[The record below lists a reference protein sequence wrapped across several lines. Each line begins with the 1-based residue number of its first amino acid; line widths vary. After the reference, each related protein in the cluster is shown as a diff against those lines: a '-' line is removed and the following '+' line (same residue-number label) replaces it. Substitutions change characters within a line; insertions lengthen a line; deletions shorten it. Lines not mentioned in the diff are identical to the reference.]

1 LARSRRLPGF
11 ASNPPCLAAMFAEIA
26 PQGKMTALALRAAAW
41 RGSSP
46 ATRRKGG
53 STATA
58 CGHDE
63 YARQNT
69 GACCHCATVLPFM
82 PQSKADRDFRLNFK
96 AFAGLI

>member
-1 LARSRRLPGF
+1 
-11 ASNPPCLAAMFAEIA
+11 MFAEIA
-26 PQGKMTALALRAAAW
+26 PQGKMTALASRAALW
-41 RGSSP
+41 KHSSS
-46 ATRRKGG
+46 ATRSKRS
-53 STATA
+53 STAAA

-69 GACCHCATVLPFM
+69 GACCYCATVLPIA